1 MGELH
6 GAVSSLLDA
15 FARGI
20 AIITAHRKRRKNGRI
35 PIDQLSKSAETHLS
49 QSLKQNWTEV
59 RDAYGRIWVDLDLDL
74 LTATVSIV
82 AWIMTSY
89 NPLILDA
96 KKAEARSSLQAI
108 MFRLN
113 AGFVSVIERFTKG
126 RSNSADYEVL
136 LNLSN
141 SSRLEAISAFQQL
154 SHRLSRPSL
163 ALPPGPRKSNYK
175 SSAAHRGKKI
185 IAPSSAKHSKR
196 AHHSA
201 KSPSEPSISI
211 TPLGPASP
219 DRWVRP
225 KAGRKLS
232 LESRS
237 SGPSTPNKQR
247 SSSKPLAPLAPSAVP
262 CPASVTRT
270 SPPRPTNQS
279 HLPSPN
285 SLESHP
291 YKNEDVSMPAQPHR
305 LHTDVPRADQRES
318 FMSFASDS
326 TKLGEIPEDKWAKGN
341 ISEGERFP
349 ITPFY
354 PVQPYQVP
362 EKPKSRFMRLFGR

>member
-59 RDAYGRIWVDLDLDL
+59 RDAYGKDLGRFGPGFADGD
-74 LTATVSIV
+74 
-82 AWIMTSY
+82 
-89 NPLILDA
+89 
-96 KKAEARSSLQAI
+96 AEARSSLQAI

-154 SHRLSRPSL
+154 SHRLSHPSL

-185 IAPSSAKHSKR
+185 TAPSSAKHSKR

-201 KSPSEPSISI
+201 KSPFEPSISI
-211 TPLGPASP
+211 TPLGPVSP
-219 DRWVRP
+219 DGWVRP

-291 YKNEDVSMPAQPHR
+291 YKNADVSMPAQPHR
-305 LHTDVPRADQRES
+305 LHTHVPRADQRES

-326 TKLGEIPEDKWAKGN
+326 TKLGEIPEDKWARGN